1 MLKSATD
8 QLRGIKDYYN
18 SVEHIVEKQ
27 IKNGLGSKV
36 AIYCGDD
43 QVTYQELLIKINKF
57 GNALKDLGVERENRI
72 LQVLDDTP
80 EFISSFYGAIKIGAV
95 PIPVNP
101 SMKPQDYEYFLNHSR
116 AKVLLIEE
124 NVWNTIKDNRD
135 RFIFLQHVIVRSETG
150 CQYPD
155 VFDYFEF
162 VGPAS
167 NELEAALTASEDPAF
182 WLYSSGST
190 GNPKGVVH
198 IQRSMEVAYK
208 NYAKKILQMNEND
221 RTFSASKLYFAYGL
235 GNGNYFPLSAG
246 GATILLK
253 ERPTPELIF
262 KTIEEQKPTIFF
274 GVPTLY
280 GALIQYVEKTGVI
293 PDLSSVRV
301 CVSAGEALPA
311 KFIQRWKELFNVDIL
326 DGIGSTEALHI
337 FLSNQIG
344 DLKAGSTGKVV
355 PGYKAKIVNEE
366 AMPVGV
372 NEIGDLV
379 ITGDSVSIG
388 YFCNLTE
395 NQRKFHG
402 EWMYTGD
409 KYYQDEEG
417 YFWYCGRSDDM
428 LKVGGIWVSPIEIE
442 STLIRHESVLEVAV
456 VGAKNENNLIYPKAY
471 IVLKDEVEP
480 SEALKEELK
489 LFVKQNLAA
498 YKYPREIEFIS
509 ELPKTTTGKVQRFR
523 LKQA

>member
-1 MLKSATD
+1 MLKSTE
-8 QLRGIKDYYN
+8 QLKGIKDYYN
-18 SVEHIVEKQ
+18 SVDYIVEE
-27 IKNGLGSKV
+27 NVRRGLGSKV
-36 AIYCGDD
+36 AIYSGDE
-43 QVTYQELLIKINKF
+43 QVTYEELLKKINKF
-57 GNALKDLGVERENRI
+57 GNALKDLGIERENRI

-80 EFISSFYGAIKIGAV
+80 EFIASFYGAIKAGAV

-116 AKVLLIEE
+116 AKVLLVEE
-124 NVWNTIKDNRD
+124 HVWNTIKDNRE
-135 RFIFLQHVIVRSETG
+135 RFIFLKHVIVVSETG
-150 CQYPD
+150 YHKPD
-155 VFDYFEF
+155 GMDYVEF
-162 VGPAS
+162 VEPAS
-167 NELEAALTASEDPAF
+167 TELKAALTTSEDPAF

-208 NYAKKILQMNEND
+208 NYAKNILQINEND

-246 GATILLK
+246 GSTVLLK

-262 KTIEEQKPTIFF
+262 QTIEKQKPTIFF

-337 FLSNQIG
+337 FLSNQMG
-344 DLKAGSTGKVV
+344 EVKAGSTGKVV

-366 AMPVGV
+366 SRPVGV

-379 ITGDSVSIG
+379 ISGDSVSIG
-388 YFCNLTE
+388 YFCNLAE
-395 NQRKFHG
+395 NHHKFHG

-442 STLIRHESVLEVAV
+442 STLIRHEQVVEVAV
-456 VGAKNENNLIYPKAY
+456 VEAKNNNNLVHPKAF
-471 IVLKDEVEP
+471 IVLKEGVEP
-480 SEALKEELK
+480 TDALKEELK
-489 LFVKQNLAA
+489 LFVKQTLAA

-523 LKQA
+523 LKQV

>member
-1 MLKSATD
+1 MLESVQ
-8 QLRGIKDYYN
+8 QLKGIKKHYN
-18 SVEHIVEKQ
+18 SMNRFIDENIQK
-27 IKNGLGSKV
+27 GLGNKV
-36 AIYCGDD
+36 AIYCDNE
-43 QVTYQELLIKINKF
+43 QVTYQEILLKSNKF
-57 GNALKDLGVERENRI
+57 GNALKGIGVEPENRI
-72 LQVLDDTP
+72 LQVVYDSP
-80 EFISSFYGAIKIGAV
+80 EFIYSFFGTTKIGAI
-95 PIPVNP
+95 PIPVNT

-124 NVWNTIKDNRD
+124 DMWNTIKENRD
-135 RFIFLQHVIVRSETG
+135 RFIFLKHVIVISENG
-150 CQYPD
+150 YSQPEAI
-155 VFDYFEF
+155 DYYEF
-162 VGPAS
+162 IKHAS
-167 NELEAALTASEDPAF
+167 TDLEAERTSSEDPAF

-198 IQRSMEVAYK
+198 IHQSMEVAYK
-208 NYAKKILQMNEND
+208 NYAENILKINEND

-235 GNGNYFPLSAG
+235 GNGMYFPMGAG
-246 GATILLK
+246 GSTVLLK
-253 ERPTPELIF
+253 DRPTPENLF
-262 KTIEEQKPTIFF
+262 AVIEKQKPTIFF

-311 KFIQRWKELFNVDIL
+311 TFIRKWKELFNIDIL

-337 FLSNQIG
+337 FLSNTIG
-344 DLKAGSTGKVV
+344 NIKPGSTGKVV
-355 PGYKAKIVNEE
+355 TGYKAKIVNEE
-366 AMPVGV
+366 SRPVAV

-379 ITGDSVSIG
+379 IQGDSLSIG
-388 YFCNLTE
+388 YFCNLVE

-442 STLIRHESVLEVAV
+442 TTLFQHEYVLECAV
-456 VGAKNENNLIYPKAY
+456 VGAKNENNLVYPKAF
-471 IVLKDEVEP
+471 IVLRDGIVPTEN
-480 SEALKEELK
+480 LKEEIK

-498 YKYPREIEFIS
+498 YKYPREIEFIT
-509 ELPKTTTGKVQRFR
+509 ELPKTATGKVQRFR
-523 LKQA
+523 LKV